1 MLASPTTI
9 IRDGDGNAIDQI
21 VEFSIKLQM
30 NDPVIYVNYMRYK
43 TDEKGVVKVQQNDTI
58 YNIIQAWE
66 ATLLACK
73 TTNNGLEIMVT
84 KPQWMGEHR
93 VAYGEKKEN

>member
-1 MLASPTTI
+1 MLTNSSTI
-9 IRDGDGNAIDQI
+9 IRDSSGSAIGQI

-43 TDEKGVVKVQQNDTI
+43 TDEKGVLKIQQADKV
-58 YNIIQAWE
+58 YNIIQSWE

-73 TTNNGLEIMVT
+73 TTNDGLEIMVT
-84 KPQWMGEHR
+84 KPQWVGEHK
-93 VAYGEKKEN
+93 VVSSGGKK